1 MNDRVF
7 SRRTLMWL
15 LVIGVLSFVGAF
27 VASIY
32 QDKIVQLTSY
42 GANSYSESAV
52 GHKAFVKLLQKMN
65 FRTRVSREIRGGF
78 NFSDAKLVIEPQ
90 SVSGLSGTLNGF
102 SGVGSLIVLPKW
114 DVRPDPKNSRWVGE
128 MELRNSDQVQSILNY
143 VGNGLNLVRN
153 DTALTAENFTW
164 DSELFP
170 LDQQL
175 SVLAPQLIEDN
186 PSVLR
191 PLVYNDQGVLLAEV
205 IRSDF
210 FYDIDRTWILS
221 DPDILSNHGLDNG
234 GNAAFMIRVI
244 DELTHG
250 RAGGVII
257 DETSHGYAAE
267 PSLWQKMFEFP
278 FAVVTLLVA
287 VSVIFLAWSSFS
299 RFGAPDKDEKEY
311 QAGKEFLIG
320 NTAELLAFGGHGAL
334 MLKQYTDRS
343 LQSVALKLHAP
354 KNINTYELLEWL
366 DRVGGARGIDLRG
379 HDVIRAAEDLCNA
392 NTFNVLAAI
401 RAAQNIHRWKQEML
415 YGTG

>member
-7 SRRTLMWL
+7 SKRTLLWL
-15 LVIGVLSFVGAF
+15 LVIGMLSFAGAF

-32 QDKIVQLTSY
+32 QDKIVQLSSY

-65 FRTRVSREIRGGF
+65 FRTRISREIRGGF

-90 SVSGLSGTLNGF
+90 SVSGLSNTLTGF

-114 DVRPDPKNSRWVGE
+114 NVRPDLKNNRWIRE
-128 MELRNSDQVQSILNY
+128 MELRHPGQVQSILNY

-153 DTALTAENFTW
+153 DTTLTAENFIW

-175 SVLAPQLIEDN
+175 SVLAPQLIVDN
-186 PSVLR
+186 PGVLR

-210 FYDIDRTWILS
+210 FYDIDRTWVLS

-234 GNAAFMIRVI
+234 GNAAFMIRVV

-257 DETSHGYAAE
+257 DETSHGYVAE

-311 QAGKEFLIG
+311 QVGKEFLIG

-379 HDVIRAAEDLCNA
+379 HDVIRAAEDLCKA